1 MCEQEKYSGHS
12 EKKLYKSKDLVSDSG
27 ELLKTKK
34 FGQKISIEVSP
45 NLGPNRSAK
54 ASRVDKCHRMG
65 QTEPRA
71 CNQRMDTNGTEN
83 KKQQG

>member
-1 MCEQEKYSGHS
+1 M
-12 EKKLYKSKDLVSDSG
+12 
-27 ELLKTKK
+27 KTKK

-54 ASRVDKCHRMG
+54 ASRVDKCHRTG